1 MPTRLSLYNALKSP
15 KALPWH
21 RAPARDDQEALRP
34 LSGNHGRRELNGVI
48 NDLYFFDRNAP
59 CHHDFFQILRGHD
72 DPRRGLRDAGL
83 HFLQIANK
91 NRLLWSFDELIKI
104 LLDAKTLAPLL
115 PRVVADYLH
124 DKRLPCP
131 LCRLHRRE
139 SNRDGVERKHSVR
152 ILRGTQNAIVVGDV
166 SQQFWQAPDIRKFHQ
181 LDFNSS
187 LRQSLKKRLCI
198 CGWPAHL
205 RRVARARNL
214 ELPKTVTN
222 TLFLDRAMRTQL
234 YFSRTILAAF

>member
-34 LSGNHGRRELNGVI
+34 LSGNHDRKELNGVI

-59 CHHDFFQILRGHD
+59 RHHDFFQILRGEVP
-72 DPRRGLRDAGL
+72 PRPAPGAVGL

-187 LRQSLKKRLCI
+187 LQQSLKKRLCI
-198 CGWPAHL
+198 CGWPANL
-205 RRVARARNL
+205 GRVERCRKH
-214 ELPKTVTN
+214 ELHTRLSN
-222 TLFLDRAMRTQL
+222 TLFMARAMRTQS